1 MMMILKMMTGICIG
15 RWKFVFI
22 TEDPLGPLKPRKCS
36 AILLVGYSF
45 WYTTAML
52 VTQVT
57 VFVQHRNPG
66 NACYCYWYNTAVL
79 VTQSQMELYSVM
91 YQGLAN
97 HDVKPL
103 WSRIGLLSRI
113 LESLIGNHIRCF
125 RFYPIF
131 SDFFRFLDFSQL
143 LDF

>member
-1 MMMILKMMTGICIG
+1 MMMILKMMTASWNLHWQMKIHLYYRGPA
-15 RWKFVFI
+15 W
-22 TEDPLGPLKPRKCS
+22 PLGPLKPRKCS

-57 VFVQHRNPG
+57 VFVQHRNSG

-97 HDVKPL
+97 LDVKPMIKRRYDL
-103 WSRIGLLSRI
+103 V
-113 LESLIGNHIRCF
+113 
-125 RFYPIF
+125 
-131 SDFFRFLDFSQL
+131 
-143 LDF
+143 

>member
-1 MMMILKMMTGICIG
+1 MKIHLYY
-15 RWKFVFI
+15 R
-22 TEDPLGPLKPRKCS
+22 GPAWAAEIIHKKNPRKCS

-66 NACYCYWYNTAVL
+66 NTCFCYWYNTAVL

-97 HDVKPL
+97 LDVKPMIKRRYDL
-103 WSRIGLLSRI
+103 V
-113 LESLIGNHIRCF
+113 
-125 RFYPIF
+125 
-131 SDFFRFLDFSQL
+131 
-143 LDF
+143 